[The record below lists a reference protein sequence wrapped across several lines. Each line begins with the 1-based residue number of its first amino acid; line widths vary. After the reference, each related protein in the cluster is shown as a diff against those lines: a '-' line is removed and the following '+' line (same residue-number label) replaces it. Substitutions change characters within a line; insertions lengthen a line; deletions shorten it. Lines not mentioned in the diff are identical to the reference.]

1 MAWWNNDYFNSPMAW
16 WNNDYFICILL
27 PVLKEFKEL
36 LRKQATVE
44 AFTYIDNV
52 IKILMNLRDKKKKSS
67 VKQNLY
73 MDMHFL
79 IYSTSVK
86 NMPTDII
93 KIDFPK
99 HMTSSF
105 QQQGIHKINLAAP
118 HFYWSACTKRIK
130 CAVVLEV
137 SIFPLSTIF
146 FIWFW
151 WFLSSFY

>member
-1 MAWWNNDYFNSPMAW
+1 MHF
-16 WNNDYFICILL
+16 LL
-27 PVLKEFKEL
+27 FPSN
-36 LRKQATVE
+36 
-44 AFTYIDNV
+44 YIDNV

-99 HMTSSF
+99 QMLWVFFEYLTLTTFCSTKASNHSMNASTVACFRSSSLNSF
-105 QQQGIHKINLAAP
+105 KTGSKMQ
-118 HFYWSACTKRIK
+118 IK
-130 CAVVLEV
+130 
-137 SIFPLSTIF
+137 
-146 FIWFW
+146 
-151 WFLSSFY
+151 